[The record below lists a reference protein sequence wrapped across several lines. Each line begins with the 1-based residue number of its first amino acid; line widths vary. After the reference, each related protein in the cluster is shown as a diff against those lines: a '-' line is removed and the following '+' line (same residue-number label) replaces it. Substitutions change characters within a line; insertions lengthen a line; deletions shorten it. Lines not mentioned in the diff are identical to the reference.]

1 MALKVA
7 ILDYSIGNLYSVEK
21 AFKHIGADPVLVSTP
36 QAIKDA
42 DRLVLPGVGAFK
54 KCIDTLED
62 LKFIDSILE
71 FIKSGR
77 PFLGICVGMQLLM
90 SKSFEGGESKGL
102 GIISGTVD
110 PIPTLWDGK
119 RLKVPHIGWRSIN
132 ESSRGQLLKN
142 IEPEEAFY
150 FVHSYNSNIQDSSA
164 KSCLASYEDYPITAL
179 VEKDNV
185 FGCQF
190 HPEKSRDSGLTLLKN
205 FMVL

>member
-1 MALKVA
+1 MTQKVA
-7 ILDYSIGNLYSVEK
+7 ILDYSIGNIYSVEK
-21 AFKHIGADPVLVSTP
+21 AFKHIGADPILVSKH
-36 QAIKDA
+36 QEIKEA

-62 LKFIDSILE
+62 LKLINPILE

-102 GIISGTVD
+102 DIISGIVE
-110 PIPTLWDGK
+110 PIPTLLDGR

-132 ESSRGQLLKN
+132 EHSKNQLLKN
-142 IEPEEAFY
+142 IEPNEAFY
-150 FVHSYNSNIQDSSA
+150 FVHSYNAYIQDSSA
-164 KSCLASYEDYPITAL
+164 KTYLASYENYPITAL

-190 HPEKSRDSGLTLLKN
+190 HPEKSRNSGLTLLKN
-205 FMVL
+205 FINF